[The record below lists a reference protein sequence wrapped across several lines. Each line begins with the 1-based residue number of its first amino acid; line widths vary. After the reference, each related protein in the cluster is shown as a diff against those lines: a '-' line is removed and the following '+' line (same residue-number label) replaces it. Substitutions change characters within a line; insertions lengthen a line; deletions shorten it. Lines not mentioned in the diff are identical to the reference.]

1 MKKIIIII
9 IIQKSR
15 PALACQWYILDS
27 CCFPSRLP
35 DRPGLV
41 NVPHIER
48 MQESIV
54 NVLHL
59 HLKSNH
65 PDNGF
70 LFPKLLQKLVD
81 LRQLVTEH
89 AQLIQ
94 EIKKTEDTSLHPLL
108 QEIYRDMYWVATGSF
123 VLEKDVLGEGRF
135 SQGPL
140 KQVPSSDTVSFYKGR
155 HVNHY
160 FWNFWMKTAGTSGLF
175 KTVELNDG
183 WCGFWFKEK
192 NKTRQCQL
200 ECILWF

>member
-1 MKKIIIII
+1 MIFF
-9 IIQKSR
+9 
-15 PALACQWYILDS
+15 LDS
-27 CCFPSRLP
+27 CSSLSCLP

-89 AQLIQ
+89 AQLVQ

-108 QEIYRDMYWVATGSF
+108 QEIYRDMYWVAFGSF
-123 VLEKDVLGEGRF
+123 FWLISRR
-135 SQGPL
+135 PHAR
-140 KQVPSSDTVSFYKGR
+140 KQVPSTATLWSFFKGR
-155 HVNHY
+155 HVEP
-160 FWNFWMKTAGTSGLF
+160 LF
-175 KTVELNDG
+175 LEFLDENARNIRALHFCWVK
-183 WCGFWFKEK
+183 
-192 NKTRQCQL
+192 QCFL
-200 ECILWF
+200 RLLI

>member
-1 MKKIIIII
+1 MSYLIN
-9 IIQKSR
+9 
-15 PALACQWYILDS
+15 LLDS
-27 CCFPSRLP
+27 CSSPSCLP

-89 AQLIQ
+89 AQLVQ

-108 QEIYRDMYWVATGSF
+108 QEIYRDMYWVAFGSF
-123 VLEKDVLGEGRF
+123 FWLISRRPHALR
-135 SQGPL
+135 GPFLSGSL
-140 KQVPSSDTVSFYKGR
+140 KTSPLHSYTVVFFKGH

-160 FWNFWMKTAGTSGLF
+160 FWDFWMKTPGTSGLF
-175 KTVELNDG
+175 ITVELN
-183 WCGFWFKEK
+183 
-192 NKTRQCQL
+192 NAL
-200 ECILWF
+200 LV